1 MKTILKIVLLYLLM
15 QYSANAI
22 CKTATVDSILK
33 HIDAYSDTTKVD
45 ILLKACW
52 NFRSRKPE
60 EALIMGKEALRLI
73 EQRKLDSKKATVLN
87 YVGVVY
93 LAVGKSD
100 SAFVY
105 FQEAL
110 IFAKRTSNNI
120 EVGFAYNNFA
130 DFYFGKA
137 LYALAL
143 ENVLIAHDIFSK
155 ANFKPGLGYTLNNLG
170 EIYIKQQLYDKA
182 LDTLES
188 AVNIRQ
194 TLSDDVRASISK
206 RNIAAIYILKKEY
219 NKALD
224 IFEKLLQANKKNN
237 LPIRQAIVLD
247 GISDIYYEKQDF
259 ETALK
264 YRQDAL
270 AIYSKTLN
278 RPAEAQALNKLGLI
292 YIAMEQF
299 QLAKET
305 LLKAEALIVTV
316 DDKILQLVNYQN
328 QAKLGEKSNDNAS
341 AVKFYQLYLN
351 LNDSIFSSTN
361 KTKILELELAYG
373 KVKQEKEILMLKQE
387 KKTRINLLIFL
398 SLSICL
404 LIALISNL
412 LYQRKKNIEIKK
424 ELEELNQSKDRF
436 FSILA
441 HDLRGPLSTLNG
453 LTNTLDDKYD
463 KFTQARVKE
472 IINVMRVSTNNIY
485 NLLTRLLEWSSA
497 TTGRI
502 TCRPVSFPVYK
513 EADNVLQ
520 LVSNM
525 AANKKLN
532 LVSEIDPDH
541 IVNADPNMINTIM
554 RNLVSNAIK
563 FTPERGCIKLF
574 SNKKENRINIWV
586 ADSGIG
592 LSKPEIESV
601 LRIDKRHT
609 KPGTNNEEGTGV
621 GLALCSELLK
631 ANKGKLWIES
641 KPGKGSKFYFSL
653 PKGD

>member
-15 QYSANAI
+15 QYSAKAI
-22 CKTATVDSILK
+22 CKTATADSILK

-87 YVGVVY
+87 YIGVVY
-93 LAVGKSD
+93 LVVGKSD

-110 IFAKRTSNNI
+110 IFAKRISNNI

-224 IFEKLLQANKKNN
+224 LFEKLLQANKKNN

-247 GISDIYYEKQDF
+247 GISDVYYEKQDF

-316 DDKILQLVNYQN
+316 DDKIQQLVNYQN
-328 QAKLGEKSNDNAS
+328 QAKLGEKSNDNES

-373 KVKQEKEILMLKQE
+373 KVKQEKEILVLKQE
-387 KKTRINLLIFL
+387 KKTRKSLLI
-398 SLSICL
+398 
-404 LIALISNL
+404 
-412 LYQRKKNIEIKK
+412 
-424 ELEELNQSKDRF
+424 LNQSKDRF

-441 HDLRGPLSTLNG
+441 HDLKGPISTLNG
-453 LTNTLDDKYD
+453 LTNVLDNKYD
-463 KFTQARVKE
+463 TFTQVRVKE
-472 IINVMRVSTNNIY
+472 IIQVMRVSTNNIH
-485 NLLTRLLEWSSA
+485 NLLNRLLEWSSA

-502 TCRPVSFPVYK
+502 AYRPVSFPVYK

-532 LVSEIDPDH
+532 LVSKIDPDH
-541 IVNADPNMINTIM
+541 IVNADPNMVNTIL

-563 FTPERGCIKLF
+563 FTPERGRIKLF
-574 SNKKENRINIWV
+574 SDKKENRINIWV
-586 ADSGIG
+586 ADNGIG

-653 PKGD
+653 PKGG